1 VFDNEGEER
10 EAFVKY
16 VLAQAEMAL
25 ERFSAEQHED
35 FLHLTADYY
44 PADFDQLLT
53 QLKRRR
59 RVEGD
64 LTPEMVI
71 EEVNDFIPS
80 DVARQREYQELLAV
94 LECTSRELLP
104 SRYAR
109 MSRDAIE
116 KQVREIRAGMG
127 EI

>member
-1 VFDNEGEER
+1 MRVRR
-10 EAFVKY
+10 ESLSSEY
-16 VLAQAEMAL
+16 VLDQAEIAS
-25 ERFSAEQHED
+25 EEFSPEQYED
-35 FLHLTADYY
+35 FLHLTSDYY

-53 QLKRRR
+53 QLRRR
-59 RVEGD
+59 KHLEGN

-71 EEVNDFIPS
+71 DEVNDFIPS

-109 MSRDAIE
+109 VSREAIE
-116 KQVREIRAGMG
+116 KQVREIRAEMS
-127 EI
+127 ET